1 MGTVKENTN
10 RKEWTKMRFTL
21 TFTKDHYTVLV
32 NAPQSQLVETITQ
45 YFKDG
50 YTLKWIRNI

>member
-1 MGTVKENTN
+1 
-10 RKEWTKMRFTL
+10 MRYTL
-21 TFTKDHYTVLV
+21 TFIKDNHTVLV